1 MYLRYALLKYELMPS
16 SINTGQLWLE
26 SAKEQ
31 MKSLSTWTL
40 SAELKHE
47 TKDWKQDLP
56 DLYEEQLQ
64 YSYTEF

>member
-1 MYLRYALLKYELMPS
+1 MYLKNALLKYELMPS

-47 TKDWKQDLP
+47 TEDWKQDLP

>member
-1 MYLRYALLKYELMPS
+1 MHLKYALLKYELMPS

>member
-1 MYLRYALLKYELMPS
+1 MYLKYALLKYELMPS